1 MSNEEVYS
9 WIFLAVGL
17 ASIETPTKL
26 DGIIR
31 IADGINHAVPTQKE
45 LHKSFSWLL
54 KRKLIQKEGKNY
66 SLTADGIILFKKASE
81 TSDTLFQN
89 WNYLK
94 ENFVSLNS

>member
-9 WIFLAVGL
+9 WIFLAIGL
-17 ASIETPTKL
+17 ASSKSPAKL
-26 DGIIR
+26 NGIIG
-31 IADGINHAVPTQKE
+31 IADGINHAVPTHKE
-45 LHKSFSWLL
+45 LQKSFSWLL

-66 SLTADGIILFKKASE
+66 SLTAEGIILFKKASE

-94 ENFVSLNS
+94 ENFVALNS